1 PDLPAVHEFRQHIG
15 MTPPRTRVVTMPFD
29 KFDVEK
35 GMEVLSPDGEKRW
48 LRNPWSVLA
57 YQIAGSDGLR
67 LLHAEGKDAE
77 RETAPAENLLSEL
90 LAIPAKENLATLIL
104 IDEVLMYA
112 RGKIGHDAIW
122 RERLVD
128 VFQYLTQAATKEKTC
143 AIVASLLATEPKYHD
158 TLGKTIALELST
170 ILRREREEGIQPVVK
185 EDVAEVLRRRF
196 FVPDSIRNVQAFLPH
211 VVAAL
216 QGINALDDPTKK
228 EGSATEQ
235 RYLASYPFHPD
246 LTEVLYTK
254 WTQLEGFQRTRGVL
268 RTFALA
274 LRDAV
279 KWDQSPL
286 VGPNVFLTEPGKP
299 GVSAAAREVSDVA
312 SKEEY
317 EGKRQEWDKI
327 LEGELAKARAIQD
340 EVSGLNF
347 REVEQ
352 AVLATFL
359 HSQPVGHRASL
370 RDVTLLV
377 SPTRPDKIQLEK
389 ALIRWAELSHF
400 LDDQFTSEANPKADG
415 RREVPKFW
423 RLGSK
428 PNLRQMHS
436 DACDRIQPELVEAK
450 LLKTIEGIKNLTAGT
465 TGTGYKVKVHML
477 PDKPND
483 VGDDGE
489 FHFAVLGPK
498 AASSSGNPSAEAR
511 RYLDET
517 TAADRPRV
525 HRNAVV
531 LAVPSRDG
539 LEIARTRIR
548 DYLAWE
554 EVQSQLKE
562 QKIDDPIRL
571 ETLILSLD
579 TAKKEMPKAVQQAYN
594 IVVTV
599 SEPNEVQAFKLNID
613 SSRPLFDQIRE
624 DTRSRIQETAISFEA
639 LLPEGPYDLWRSGET
654 SRRVKDLVG
663 AFAQFPQLPKMLNR
677 QAILD
682 TILQGCREGQFVL
695 RLVRPDKSFR
705 TIWRQTPTDD
715 DLKNS
720 ALEVVL
726 PEHAELSHIEPSL
739 IAPKIL
745 PGLWQS
751 DEMTVADL
759 KAYFAGGRVVKLA
772 REGYEEPITIPKSDA
787 QVVEQAAHDAV
798 KTGTLW
804 LTSGP
809 TTLLMED
816 IPPGVLTNAAT
827 LQAPPPAISP
837 NKILPDELA
846 AAWTEGTT
854 TARAVADALS

>member
-1 PDLPAVHEFRQHIG
+1 
-15 MTPPRTRVVTMPFD
+15 
-29 KFDVEK
+29 
-35 GMEVLSPDGEKRW
+35 
-48 LRNPWSVLA
+48 
-57 YQIAGSDGLR
+57 
-67 LLHAEGKDAE
+67 
-77 RETAPAENLLSEL
+77 
-90 LAIPAKENLATLIL
+90 
-104 IDEVLMYA
+104 
-112 RGKIGHDAIW
+112 
-122 RERLVD
+122 
-128 VFQYLTQAATKEKTC
+128 
-143 AIVASLLATEPKYHD
+143 
-158 TLGKTIALELST
+158 
-170 ILRREREEGIQPVVK
+170 
-185 EDVAEVLRRRF
+185 
-196 FVPDSIRNVQAFLPH
+196 
-211 VVAAL
+211 
-216 QGINALDDPTKK
+216 
-228 EGSATEQ
+228 
-235 RYLASYPFHPD
+235 
-246 LTEVLYTK
+246 
-254 WTQLEGFQRTRGVL
+254 
-268 RTFALA
+268 
-274 LRDAV
+274 
-279 KWDQSPL
+279 
-286 VGPNVFLTEPGKP
+286 
-299 GVSAAAREVSDVA
+299 
-312 SKEEY
+312 
-317 EGKRQEWDKI
+317 
-327 LEGELAKARAIQD
+327 
-340 EVSGLNF
+340 
-347 REVEQ
+347 
-352 AVLATFL
+352 
-359 HSQPVGHRASL
+359 
-370 RDVTLLV
+370 
-377 SPTRPDKIQLEK
+377 
-389 ALIRWAELSHF
+389 
-400 LDDQFTSEANPKADG
+400 
-415 RREVPKFW
+415 
-423 RLGSK
+423 
-428 PNLRQMHS
+428 MHS

-705 TIWRQTPTDD
+705 TIWRQAPTDE
-715 DLKNS
+715 DLKNP

-751 DEMTVADL
+751 DETTVADL
-759 KAYFAGGRVVKLA
+759 KAYFAGGRVVKLP
-772 REGYEEPITIPKSDA
+772 REGYEEPVTIPKAGA
-787 QVVEQAAHDAV
+787 QVVEQAVHDAV
-798 KTGTLW
+798 KAGMLW
-804 LTSGP
+804 LTIGP
-809 TTLLMED
+809 TSLLSED
-816 IPPGVLTNAAT
+816 IPPGVLTDAAT
-827 LQAPPPAISP
+827 LQALPPAISP

-854 TARAVADALS
+854 TARAVADALSGQGKKTLPWVIVRNAIDAAIHARLVERTPESGPWVCDISGASQVKLKLPGKTPPPPPPSPPPPPPGVHVATAYLKPNQIQDLADQIGEIGTTAVGHDLKVQVRIELGGKTPVPEDLITKINGLLHDVSKELKFEN

>member
-1 PDLPAVHEFRQHIG
+1 MSRRFSQMSSPPFRGSTHWTIRRRRKE
-15 MTPPRTRVVTMPFD
+15 TPP
-29 KFDVEK
+29 
-35 GMEVLSPDGEKRW
+35 
-48 LRNPWSVLA
+48 N
-57 YQIAGSDGLR
+57 
-67 LLHAEGKDAE
+67 
-77 RETAPAENLLSEL
+77 
-90 LAIPAKENLATLIL
+90 
-104 IDEVLMYA
+104 
-112 RGKIGHDAIW
+112 
-122 RERLVD
+122 
-128 VFQYLTQAATKEKTC
+128 
-143 AIVASLLATEPKYHD
+143 
-158 TLGKTIALELST
+158 
-170 ILRREREEGIQPVVK
+170 
-185 EDVAEVLRRRF
+185 
-196 FVPDSIRNVQAFLPH
+196 
-211 VVAAL
+211 
-216 QGINALDDPTKK
+216 
-228 EGSATEQ
+228 SA
-235 RYLASYPFHPD
+235 YLASYPFHPD

-715 DLKNS
+715 DLKNP

-772 REGYEEPITIPKSDA
+772 REGYEEPVTIPKADA
-787 QVVEQAAHDAV
+787 QVVEQAVHDAV
-798 KTGTLW
+798 KAGMLW

-809 TTLLMED
+809 TSLLIRRYPAGGLDGCCNPSSPAAGNLAEQDLTRRTRSGVDRGDDHGTNGRRRSLGPRQED
-816 IPPGVLTNAAT
+816 PAVGHCPKRDRCGDPCTTGGADTGIRSLGMRYQRCEPGETQTAGEDPAPTAA
-827 LQAPPPAISP
+827 PS
-837 NKILPDELA
+837 
-846 AAWTEGTT
+846 T
-854 TARAVADALS
+854 TASSGRSRRHRLPQAEPDSGPCRPDR